1 MASFRRSMIVS
12 ILFVVFG
19 GPGFGVVYLPLWIT
33 RFHIPA
39 AEPWWQRSLA
49 FVIIAAGL
57 LPALESVWR
66 FIAVGRGTLVPVVP
80 TEQLVVSGLYR
91 HVRNP
96 MYVGVLTAV
105 AGEAL
110 LFESRSMVAYFF
122 ALCLLFYSFVRLY
135 EERMLARRYGQHY
148 AVYKQNVRRWLPRLR
163 PWEGKGL

>member
-19 GPGFGVVYLPLWIT
+19 GPGFGVVYIPFWIT
-33 RFHIPA
+33 RFRISA
-39 AEPWWQRSLA
+39 DEPWVQMVLA
-49 FVIIAAGL
+49 FVIIAVGL
-57 LPALESVWR
+57 VPALESVWR
-66 FIAVGRGTLVPVVP
+66 FIAVGRGTLVPGVP

-110 LFESRSMVAYFF
+110 LFESRSMVVYL
-122 ALCLLFYSFVRLY
+122 ALLGLLFNILVRLY
-135 EERMLARRYGQHY
+135 EEPTLERRYSQQY
-148 AVYKQNVRRWLPRLR
+148 AVYKQNVRRWLPRLQ